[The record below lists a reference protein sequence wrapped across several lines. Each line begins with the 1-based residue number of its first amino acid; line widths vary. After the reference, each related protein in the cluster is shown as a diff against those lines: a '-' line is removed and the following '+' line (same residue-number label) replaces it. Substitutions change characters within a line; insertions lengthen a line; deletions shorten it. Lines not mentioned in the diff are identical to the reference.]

1 MPARKNVSGDGL
13 SRRRSSPNLVG
24 VMRIL
29 LVLLLTLAT
38 AQAAAA
44 DDLPAALAELR
55 HAWAKVYYQ
64 TPPDQQ
70 AAQFAALQE
79 RADALVGQHPQA
91 AEPLILKA
99 IILSTYAEAKGSL
112 DALSLVKSARDAA
125 LAAAKIDEKADDAGA
140 YTVLGVLYYKV
151 PGWPIGFGNNR
162 RARENLDRALAL
174 APDAIDA
181 NYFYGDF
188 LIDQGEKAKAR
199 GFLEKALKAPARP
212 GREDEDAGR
221 KREIEKDLARLGD

>member
-1 MPARKNVSGDGL
+1 
-13 SRRRSSPNLVG
+13 
-24 VMRIL
+24 MRIFF
-29 LVLLLTLAT
+29 VLLLTLAT
-38 AQAAAA
+38 ARAAAA
-44 DDLPAALAELR
+44 DDLAPALAELR

-64 TPPDQQ
+64 TPEEQQ
-70 AAQFAALQE
+70 VPQFATLKD
-79 RADALVGQHPQA
+79 RADALAARHPQS
-91 AEPLILKA
+91 AELLILKA

-112 DALSLVKSARDAA
+112 DALSLVEAARDTA
-125 LAAAKIDEKADDAGA
+125 LQAAKLDEKADDAGA

-174 APDAIDA
+174 APDAVDA

-188 LIDQGEKAKAR
+188 LIEQGEKAEAR
-199 GFLEKALKAPARP
+199 RFLEKALKAPARP

-221 KREIEKDLARLGD
+221 RREIEKDLARIGD

>member
-1 MPARKNVSGDGL
+1 
-13 SRRRSSPNLVG
+13 
-24 VMRIL
+24 MRIL
-29 LVLLLTLAT
+29 LVLLLTLVT
-38 AQAAAA
+38 ARAAAA
-44 DDLPAALAELR
+44 DDLAASLAELR

-64 TPPDQQ
+64 TPQDQQ
-70 AAQFAALQE
+70 VPQFAALQD
-79 RADALVGQHPQA
+79 RADALAAQHPQA

>member
-1 MPARKNVSGDGL
+1 
-13 SRRRSSPNLVG
+13 
-24 VMRIL
+24 
-29 LVLLLTLAT
+29 LLTLAT
-38 AQAAAA
+38 ARGAAAE
-44 DDLPAALAELR
+44 DLAPALAELR

-64 TPPDQQ
+64 TPEEQQ
-70 AAQFAALQE
+70 VPQFAALE
-79 RADALVGQHPQA
+79 DRADALVAQHPQA
-91 AEPLILKA
+91 AELLILKA

-112 DALSLVKSARDAA
+112 DALSLVKEARDTA
-125 LAAAKIDEKADDAGA
+125 LQAAKLDEKADDAGA

-162 RARENLDRALAL
+162 KARENLDRALAI

-188 LIDQGEKAKAR
+188 LIEQGEKAKAR
-199 GFLEKALKAPARP
+199 AFLEKALKAAARP

-221 KREIEKDLARLGD
+221 KREIEKDIARLGR

>member
-1 MPARKNVSGDGL
+1 
-13 SRRRSSPNLVG
+13 
-24 VMRIL
+24 MRIL
-29 LVLLLTLAT
+29 LVLLLTLVT
-38 AQAAAA
+38 ARAAAA
-44 DDLPAALAELR
+44 DDLAASLAELR

-64 TPPDQQ
+64 TPQDQQ
-70 AAQFAALQE
+70 VPQFAGLQD
-79 RADALVGQHPQA
+79 RADALATQHPQA

-188 LIDQGEKAKAR
+188 LIEQGEKAEAR
-199 GFLEKALKAPARP
+199 GYLEKALKAPARP